1 MEIKCKSC
9 GKEFNNS
16 KDIRRKYCSKKC
28 AKQGWLKAV
37 REAGRR
43 YDSKKRGVLR
53 FQGKC
58 KHCGKAIRSRTNY
71 CSEPDCRRAYMR
83 KYIMKRYH
91 TEEGFR
97 KKMIEST
104 IKSHRKSRNRKR
116 NMEEKKNGKE
126 R

>member
-1 MEIKCKSC
+1 MKKCKCC
-9 GKEFNNS
+9 GKKFDNS
-16 KDIRRKYCSKKC
+16 KDIRRKYCSKEC

-43 YDSKKRGVLR
+43 YDSSSRGVLR

-58 KHCGKAIRSRTNY
+58 KQCGKAIRSKTYY
-71 CSEPDCRRAYMR
+71 CSEPACRRAYMR

-91 TEEGFR
+91 NDEDFR

-104 IKSHRKSRNRKR
+104 IKSHRNSRLKRKK
-116 NMEEKKNGKE
+116 MEEKKNGKK
-126 R
+126 